1 MKDSSGVVIYVGK
14 AKKLMNRL
22 RSYFGG
28 GTITIPK
35 VAAMVSH
42 VADFEYVVVGTEEEA
57 LLLEANL
64 IKRYNPKYNI
74 LLKDDKGYP
83 YIVITMNESFPRV
96 AKSFRIDKAMQK
108 EGALYFGPYMGVD
121 LKYVLESIDSI
132 FPLKKC
138 NRVLPRDIGKERP
151 CLNYHIGKCLAPCA
165 GGVNADDYREMMDQI
180 VLFFKGKY
188 DVILDKT
195 VTEMKEAAENLDFEK
210 AAIIR
215 DRVNAL
221 ENVRRS
227 QRVFMNVKRDVDAI
241 GVYSD
246 AGETSIRK

>member
-1 MKDSSGVVIYVGK
+1 MSDITFDARLDTVPLSPGVYLMKDSSGVVIYVGK

-121 LKYVLESIDSI
+121 LKYVLESID
-132 FPLKKC
+132 
-138 NRVLPRDIGKERP
+138 
-151 CLNYHIGKCLAPCA
+151 
-165 GGVNADDYREMMDQI
+165 
-180 VLFFKGKY
+180 
-188 DVILDKT
+188 
-195 VTEMKEAAENLDFEK
+195 
-210 AAIIR
+210 
-215 DRVNAL
+215 
-221 ENVRRS
+221 
-227 QRVFMNVKRDVDAI
+227 
-241 GVYSD
+241 
-246 AGETSIRK
+246 